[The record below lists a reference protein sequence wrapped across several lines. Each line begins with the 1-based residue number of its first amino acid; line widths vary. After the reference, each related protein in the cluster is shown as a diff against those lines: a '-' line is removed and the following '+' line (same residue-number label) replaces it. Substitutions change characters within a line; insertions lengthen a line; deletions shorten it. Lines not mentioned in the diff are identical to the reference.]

1 MDESISPHHLAI
13 TNNESPK
20 VFKKLGWLE
29 KTDYKRATN
38 ILNPLKW
45 IPIMKN
51 LDNKI
56 LEK

>member
-1 MDESISPHHLAI
+1 MKVSPHHLAI

-29 KTDYKRATN
+29 KTDYKRAAN

-45 IPIMKN
+45 IPN
-51 LDNKI
+51 H
-56 LEK
+56 EKFRQ